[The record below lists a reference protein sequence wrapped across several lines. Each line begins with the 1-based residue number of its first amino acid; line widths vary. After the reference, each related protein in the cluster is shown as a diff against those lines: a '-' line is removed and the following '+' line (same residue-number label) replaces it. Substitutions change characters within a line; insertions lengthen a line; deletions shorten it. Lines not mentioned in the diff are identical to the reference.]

1 MKKRRWLSV
10 LIAAALLTVL
20 ALPINAIGR
29 IMQGRVVTK
38 RPVEPVKPSIKQ
50 PVGKAAPPIPIA
62 STTMAGHLMRR
73 IGFGPTQA
81 ELTHIVSVGLD
92 KYIQEQL
99 NPSAIDDT
107 VADQKVAQV
116 AVNFD
121 DVTTYTRRWYI
132 RMTYSQRQF
141 LEKMTFFWHAHFAAS
156 FNKVGDAVYMNT
168 QEQLFRRDA
177 FGSFRQFLID
187 VTIDPAMMVWLDNNN
202 NRGDR
207 NNIPNENYAR
217 EFMQLFALG
226 AMQQKQDGTPLLDNL
241 GNPVPSYSETDVREV
256 ARALSGW
263 KVVVVDQNT
272 RVPSAVF
279 DSTRHDTGV
288 KHILGQTVNGRT
300 GADGANEVGDIVN
313 ILMAQPTMAPF
324 IAKELIFEFATE
336 KPSPAYVQRIA
347 TVFTQSGGN
356 IKTVMLALLED
367 PEFWS
372 KTVIRSQVKTP
383 IEQFIAP
390 VRALG
395 GSTKGQTI
403 DTSTYSTSSAKQR
416 VYFPPSVFSFYPPGQ
431 KEALLAAD
439 LVIIRDNYADVLA
452 NAPTS
457 ADTFIDLTA
466 LKASINASTPDAMVD
481 GLSNALMQAPLEQQ
495 TRARI
500 ILWFGGTLTD
510 SKIKTA
516 IWLLLT
522 CPDYQRN

>member
-10 LIAAALLTVL
+10 LIAAALLSGF
-20 ALPINAIGR
+20 ALPVNVIGR
-29 IMQGRVVTK
+29 MMQGRVVTK
-38 RPVEPVKPSIKQ
+38 RPVEPVRPSVKPPTEK
-50 PVGKAAPPIPIA
+50 PAPPIPNA

-99 NPSAIDDT
+99 NPAAIDDT

-116 AVNFD
+116 AVNMD
-121 DVTTYTRRWYI
+121 DPQTYTRRWYI

-156 FNKVGDAVYMNT
+156 YNKVGDAVYMNT
-168 QEQLFRRDA
+168 QEELFRRDA

-202 NRGDR
+202 NRGDHG
-207 NNIPNENYAR
+207 NIPNENYAR

-226 AMQQKQDGTPLLDNL
+226 AMKQNQDGTPTLDNL

-256 ARALSGW
+256 ARAISGW

-279 DSTRHDTGV
+279 DSTRHDTGI

-336 KPSPAYVQRIA
+336 KPSPAYVKRIA

-356 IKTVMLALLED
+356 IKTVMLALFED

-372 KTVIRSQVKTP
+372 KQVIRSQVKTP

-395 GSTKGQTI
+395 GGTKGLTI
-403 DTSTYSTSSAKQR
+403 DNSTSSARQR
-416 VYFPPSVFSFYPPGQ
+416 VYFPPSVFSFYTPGQ

-439 LVIIRDNYADVLA
+439 LAITRDNYADTLA
-452 NAPTS
+452 NASTS
-457 ADTFIDLTA
+457 ADTFIDLVA
-466 LKASINASTPDAMVD
+466 LKASLNATTPDAMVD

-500 ILWFGGTLTD
+500 VLWFGGTLTD